1 MGVFLHSLQ
10 SQWAPYRL
18 ENCEISLCHYTLGPV
33 PAIHS
38 TAYLYKNIIWCPL
51 FNVKFYENYFTFL
64 INASTLNVWIQNCV
78 GNIVGDHNT
87 STNVEL
93 YFMIRLWL
101 KPWQPEYC
109 LGECELLWI
118 HLIRDVVIRCLEGS
132 WGVTRVQ
139 GAVCADNLQWLTLCV
154 GLLCGVGNETW
165 SCAITEKGPTRAFS
179 WLIVAATAFTFENL
193 C

>member
-18 ENCEISLCHYTLGPV
+18 ENCEISLCHYTLGPA

-38 TAYLYKNIIWCPL
+38 PAYLYKNIIWCPL
-51 FNVKFYENYFTFL
+51 FNVKFYENYFMFL

-109 LGECELLWI
+109 LGECELVWI
-118 HLIRDVVIRCLEGS
+118 HQIRPSPSSGKLSSGAWEEWEGS
-132 WGVTRVQ
+132 WGVTGSRAQSVQ
-139 GAVCADNLQWLTLCV
+139 IICSGCLCV
-154 GLLCGVGNETW
+154 WDCCVELETKLEAVQSQRRALL
-165 SCAITEKGPTRAFS
+165 GPS
-179 WLIVAATAFTFENL
+179 LGW
-193 C
+193 